1 MTFLLVED
9 DLDDVELFVDALKNI
24 EEPVTLLIAHN
35 GVEALGMLATISA
48 PPDHIFLD
56 INMPIMDGLECFKAI
71 RRDLKLTVPVT
82 ILSTKHNNESNKLC
96 QELDADCV
104 EKPTAWLPLVLVI
117 QTRVN
122 QALRRRNDG
131 SIL

>member
-9 DLDDVELFVDALKNI
+9 DLDDVELFVDALKTI
-24 EEPVTLLIAHN
+24 AEPVTLVIAHN
-35 GVEALGMLATISA
+35 GIEALGILATLEN

-56 INMPIMDGLECFKAI
+56 INMPVMDGFECFRAI

-82 ILSTKHNNESNKLC
+82 ILSTKHNEESNSLC
-96 QELDADCV
+96 EELEADCV
-104 EKPTAWLPLVLVI
+104 EKPTAWLALVLVI
-117 QTRVN
+117 QTKVN
-122 QALRRRNDG
+122 QTLRRGKDG